1 MACRHHMQS
10 PDAFIN
16 LVAFFCRLCSFF
28 EAKKLHFSM
37 MHSIVNGRKNRR
49 NVERHRAR
57 RLAAAS
63 HTEWRANAGI
73 VSHGVRFC
81 VSAADSAA
89 VSRSRVRRSA
99 LSWPYEPRA
108 VRCGITVQSSTLGT
122 QLAVRTTRRP
132 VW

>member
-1 MACRHHMQS
+1 
-10 PDAFIN
+10 
-16 LVAFFCRLCSFF
+16 
-28 EAKKLHFSM
+28 M

-57 RLAAAS
+57 RLTAAS

-89 VSRSRVRRSA
+89 VARSRVRRSA
-99 LSWPYEPRA
+99 LSWPYEPRSA
-108 VRCGITVQSSTLGT
+108 RQLSSTDIDIDAFNEGLHSK
-122 QLAVRTTRRP
+122 RP
-132 VW
+132 T